1 MAMKRKIKCVELNK
15 VFDSI
20 QEASKELNIS
30 KSLISMCINKKRDT
44 ANGYHFK
51 KVKGKHKKESQTFT
65 PISDTI
71 SKQFPAQSV
80 DTQENKG
87 DSVHTDVLTDIHTNF
102 DNITEK
108 SFVESDLKN
117 IIDMM
122 IDDFIAYRER
132 TIKLRNEYKKIK
144 EEYEELKKHPQSN
157 EELQAEFDKTLEE
170 KRAKFESLVKMYKN
184 VCNERD
190 GLSERIQTIISAD
203 EYKPFRERE
212 RREANEKAKKD
223 KEAWNIIDDIVDDT
237 DDEFSAFG
245 TLQGFNF
252 AYNIVEDNL

>member
-15 VFDSI
+15 VFNSI

-80 DTQENKG
+80 DTQENKS
-87 DSVHTDVLTDIHTNF
+87 DSIHTDVLTDVHTNF
-102 DNITEK
+102 DDITEK

-122 IDDFIAYRER
+122 INDFIAYRER
-132 TIKLRNEYKKIK
+132 TIKLRSEYKKLK
-144 EEYEELKKHPQSN
+144 AEYEALKNQPQSN
-157 EELQAEFDKTLEE
+157 EELKAEFDKILKE
-170 KRAKFESLVKMYKN
+170 KRAKFENLVKKYTFLEGECMSARDKL
-184 VCNERD
+184 NEFKK
-190 GLSERIQTIISAD
+190 SN
-203 EYKPFRERE
+203 EYKKYAERQS
-212 RREANEKAKKD
+212 KASRLRD
-223 KEAWNIIDDIVDDT
+223 KQMFEDDT
-237 DDEFSAFG
+237 DGFSNFEDVPMRQ
-245 TLQGFNF
+245 TQKHYDDDIGF
-252 AYNIVEDNL
+252 